1 MFELF
6 KNDKSKELFEDNLLE
21 HIDSLF
27 NFAFRLT
34 RNREQAEDLVQ
45 EASLRGFKAYHKFAE
60 GTNFKAW
67 MFTILYMDSVK

>member
-34 RNREQAEDLVQ
+34 RNREHAEDLVQ
-45 EASLRGFKAYHKFAE
+45 EASLQGFKAYLKFVE

-67 MFTILYMDSVK
+67 MFTILRNTYIN